1 MRFLIYERRKILN
14 TKYPILFAGATGVVG
29 QQAIEWFRTI
39 NPEQAIYIGGRN
51 MALADELALKVGN
64 ASSLVID
71 VERPNLGVDDCI
83 ELGAVMMLA
92 PDSGTHGL
100 RLAQNRKIPY
110 MNVVTGMVEIG
121 AELAEY
127 ALTTSG
133 PVLLASHWAAGA
145 ATFLALHLAEQF
157 DSVSTLNIG
166 VVLDPEDIYGPAAFE
181 DMERLQSGV
190 PSAFSYEDGKR
201 KWLIEDAIH
210 HKISTIDGREVIG
223 TSFASLDTVS
233 LRAVT
238 GAKNIRFDIASEA
251 SSFRNTQD
259 KAAAEIIVS
268 ITGSHA
274 GVESTRKLAIE
285 FPRGQSA
292 LTGLC
297 SSLLLNEFIKK
308 WQSDDKATL
317 YTPESLG
324 IKPAEFLG
332 LLVDF
337 GARIV
342 EL

>member
-1 MRFLIYERRKILN
+1 MN
-14 TKYPILFAGATGVVG
+14 TKNPILFAGATGIVG

-39 NPEQAIYIGGRN
+39 NPKQAVYIGGRN
-51 MALADELALKVGN
+51 IQLADEIALKTGN
-64 ASSLVID
+64 ASSLAID
-71 VERPNLGVDDCI
+71 AEQPNLGIDDSVEI
-83 ELGAVMMLA
+83 SAVMMLA
-92 PDSGTHGL
+92 PDSGSHGL
-100 RLAQNRKIPY
+100 RLAQKRKIPY

-157 DSVSTLNIG
+157 DSVSTLNIA

-181 DMERLQSGV
+181 DMERLQAGV
-190 PSAFSYEDGKR
+190 PSAFSYENGKR
-201 KWLIEDAIH
+201 KWLTRDAIH
-210 HKISTIDGREVIG
+210 HKISTIDGRDVTG

-238 GAKNIRFDIASEA
+238 GAENIRFDIASDI
-251 SSFRNTQD
+251 SSFR
-259 KAAAEIIVS
+259 KAKNKPAAEIIVTA
-268 ITGSHA
+268 TGSHGGA
-274 GVESTRKLAIE
+274 ESTRKLAIE
-285 FPRGQSA
+285 FHKGQSS

-297 SSLLLNEFIKK
+297 SSLLLNELIKK
-308 WQSDDKATL
+308 WQLDNRATL

-324 IKPAEFLG
+324 IKPEVFLK
-332 LLVDF
+332 LLKDF